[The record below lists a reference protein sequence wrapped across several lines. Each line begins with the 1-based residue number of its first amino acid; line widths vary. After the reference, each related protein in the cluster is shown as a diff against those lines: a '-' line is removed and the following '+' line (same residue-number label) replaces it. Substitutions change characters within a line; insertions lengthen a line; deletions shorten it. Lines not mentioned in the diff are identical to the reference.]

1 MKSSAK
7 KTKAFSTLIGKYVHE
22 PAQWFAKNYAK
33 NIIERQ
39 RLSVLLLT
47 TVGVLLIVP
56 LNILGIPG
64 ESDPVFVKLDI
75 AWLITIPVT
84 MTAMLKRKISLS
96 ANLKSQLLIALTIFS
111 AAMIYSA
118 FHTNEDYYQVMIFR
132 YNTLSVSMLMLSLI
146 SHFKHTT
153 YLMSF
158 VTLVTYLACSF
169 ISKDVYIKNQLPLF
183 FIVFILIS
191 ILGAKLLDDI
201 KGLQTENE
209 ELRKGE
215 ESLTKLL
222 GLGKQ
227 QASALLKLGQTKNPG
242 EKQTIRMLGMMDDQS
257 KERLF
262 TAVNEYI
269 TQKNTQLSAINKA
282 FPELSAS
289 EAEIC
294 RLILQ
299 GKKLSEICGMLN
311 KSQGNIT
318 SQRTH
323 IRAKLN
329 LKPKENLNEALAK
342 RLDLYRSA
350 GKAKL

>member
-158 VTLVTYLACSF
+158 VTLATYLACSF

-242 EKQTIRMLGMMDDQS
+242 EKQTIRMLGMMDD
-257 KERLF
+257 
-262 TAVNEYI
+262 
-269 TQKNTQLSAINKA
+269 
-282 FPELSAS
+282 
-289 EAEIC
+289 
-294 RLILQ
+294 
-299 GKKLSEICGMLN
+299 
-311 KSQGNIT
+311 
-318 SQRTH
+318 
-323 IRAKLN
+323 
-329 LKPKENLNEALAK
+329 
-342 RLDLYRSA
+342 
-350 GKAKL
+350 

>member
-33 NIIERQ
+33 NIIDRQ

-118 FHTNEDYYQVMIFR
+118 FHTNEEYYQVMIFR

-158 VTLVTYLACSF
+158 VTLAT
-169 ISKDVYIKNQLPLF
+169 
-183 FIVFILIS
+183 
-191 ILGAKLLDDI
+191 
-201 KGLQTENE
+201 
-209 ELRKGE
+209 
-215 ESLTKLL
+215 
-222 GLGKQ
+222 
-227 QASALLKLGQTKNPG
+227 
-242 EKQTIRMLGMMDDQS
+242 
-257 KERLF
+257 
-262 TAVNEYI
+262 
-269 TQKNTQLSAINKA
+269 
-282 FPELSAS
+282 
-289 EAEIC
+289 
-294 RLILQ
+294 
-299 GKKLSEICGMLN
+299 
-311 KSQGNIT
+311 
-318 SQRTH
+318 
-323 IRAKLN
+323 
-329 LKPKENLNEALAK
+329 
-342 RLDLYRSA
+342 
-350 GKAKL
+350 

>member
-7 KTKAFSTLIGKYVHE
+7 KTKAFSAFIGKYVRE
-22 PAQWFAKNYAK
+22 PAHKFTKSYAK

-132 YNTLSVSMLMLSLI
+132 YNTLSLATS
-146 SHFKHTT
+146 
-153 YLMSF
+153 
-158 VTLVTYLACSF
+158 LACSF

>member
-1 MKSSAK
+1 
-7 KTKAFSTLIGKYVHE
+7 
-22 PAQWFAKNYAK
+22 
-33 NIIERQ
+33 
-39 RLSVLLLT
+39 
-47 TVGVLLIVP
+47 
-56 LNILGIPG
+56 
-64 ESDPVFVKLDI
+64 
-75 AWLITIPVT
+75 
-84 MTAMLKRKISLS
+84 
-96 ANLKSQLLIALTIFS
+96 
-111 AAMIYSA
+111 
-118 FHTNEDYYQVMIFR
+118 
-132 YNTLSVSMLMLSLI
+132 
-146 SHFKHTT
+146 
-153 YLMSF
+153 
-158 VTLVTYLACSF
+158 
-169 ISKDVYIKNQLPLF
+169 
-183 FIVFILIS
+183 
-191 ILGAKLLDDI
+191 
-201 KGLQTENE
+201 
-209 ELRKGE
+209 
-215 ESLTKLL
+215 
-222 GLGKQ
+222 
-227 QASALLKLGQTKNPG
+227 
-242 EKQTIRMLGMMDDQS
+242 MLGMMDDQS

-262 TAVNEYI
+262 TAVNKYI

>member
-132 YNTLSVSMLMLSLI
+132 YNTLSVSMLMLSHKPLQAHHI
-146 SHFKHTT
+146 SH
-153 YLMSF
+153 
-158 VTLVTYLACSF
+158 
-169 ISKDVYIKNQLPLF
+169 
-183 FIVFILIS
+183 
-191 ILGAKLLDDI
+191 
-201 KGLQTENE
+201 
-209 ELRKGE
+209 ELRNPCHVPC
-215 ESLTKLL
+215 LL
-222 GLGKQ
+222 VHIQRRIHQEPAAAVFHCIYIDFHTRRKTSRRHKRAANRERRTAKRRGKPHKAPRARQ
-227 QASALLKLGQTKNPG
+227 TTGKRTAETGTNKKSRRKADNKNARHDGRPKQRKTLYRRERIHNPKEHSALRHKQGIPRTQCLGSRNMPTHTARQKIIGDMRHAQQKSGQHNKPAYSHTRQT
-242 EKQTIRMLGMMDDQS
+242 
-257 KERLF
+257 
-262 TAVNEYI
+262 
-269 TQKNTQLSAINKA
+269 
-282 FPELSAS
+282 
-289 EAEIC
+289 
-294 RLILQ
+294 
-299 GKKLSEICGMLN
+299 
-311 KSQGNIT
+311 
-318 SQRTH
+318 
-323 IRAKLN
+323 
-329 LKPKENLNEALAK
+329 
-342 RLDLYRSA
+342 
-350 GKAKL
+350 

>member
-118 FHTNEDYYQVMIFR
+118 FHTNEEYYQVMIFR

-158 VTLVTYLACSF
+158 VTLATYLVCSF
-169 ISKDVYIKNQLPLF
+169 ISQDVYIKNQLPLF
-183 FIVFILIS
+183 SIVFILIS

-242 EKQTIRMLGMMDDQS
+242 EKGRD
-257 KERLF
+257 F
-262 TAVNEYI
+262 
-269 TQKNTQLSAINKA
+269 
-282 FPELSAS
+282 
-289 EAEIC
+289 
-294 RLILQ
+294 
-299 GKKLSEICGMLN
+299 
-311 KSQGNIT
+311 
-318 SQRTH
+318 
-323 IRAKLN
+323 
-329 LKPKENLNEALAK
+329 
-342 RLDLYRSA
+342 
-350 GKAKL
+350 

>member
-1 MKSSAK
+1 MKSYAK
-7 KTKAFSTLIGKYVHE
+7 KTKAFSAFIGKYVRE
-22 PAQWFAKNYAK
+22 PTHKFTKSYAK

-158 VTLVTYLACSF
+158 VTLATYLACSF

-201 KGLQTENE
+201 KGL
-209 ELRKGE
+209 
-215 ESLTKLL
+215 
-222 GLGKQ
+222 
-227 QASALLKLGQTKNPG
+227 
-242 EKQTIRMLGMMDDQS
+242 
-257 KERLF
+257 
-262 TAVNEYI
+262 
-269 TQKNTQLSAINKA
+269 
-282 FPELSAS
+282 
-289 EAEIC
+289 
-294 RLILQ
+294 
-299 GKKLSEICGMLN
+299 
-311 KSQGNIT
+311 
-318 SQRTH
+318 
-323 IRAKLN
+323 
-329 LKPKENLNEALAK
+329 
-342 RLDLYRSA
+342 
-350 GKAKL
+350 